1 MKVPRTIVRKVKKC
15 KKKRGLGAEKA
26 FCEQLFAVERE
37 KNGNFA
43 AQTIKISKN
52 MKTKT
57 YLDEV
62 LKDIDLQALVE
73 RMHEKDI
80 SIRELCEYLPIYIL
94 DRVPMDLGPTERKEI
109 ACDYLYESYDH
120 KRHYSTRALEKMIR
134 RMNGRTTTTTTTG
147 TDFINGF
154 ELGCYDKIVI
164 GGAATIISQMGL
176 VRRRG

>member
-1 MKVPRTIVRKVKKC
+1 
-15 KKKRGLGAEKA
+15 
-26 FCEQLFAVERE
+26 
-37 KNGNFA
+37 
-43 AQTIKISKN
+43 

-134 RMNGRTTTTTTTG
+134 RMNGGMT
-147 TDFINGF
+147 
-154 ELGCYDKIVI
+154 
-164 GGAATIISQMGL
+164 
-176 VRRRG
+176 